1 MIEIDNID
9 HIGIRVSDRDR
20 AIKFYN
26 LFGFKSVRAA
36 DNDDV
41 IVMKNDKNV
50 EINIIFNA
58 NNNNNNNNILMD
70 EVERFPGYTHVAFRV
85 DSIKS
90 TIEKLNKNNIKITQ
104 GPVAFG
110 QDGHVSVFLR
120 DPDRNTLE
128 LRGRAEDLSALGGV
142 EIYEPLN

>member
-70 EVERFPGYTHVAFRV
+70 EIEKFPGYTHVAFRV

>member
-1 MIEIDNID
+1 
-9 HIGIRVSDRDR
+9 
-20 AIKFYN
+20 
-26 LFGFKSVRAA
+26 
-36 DNDDV
+36 
-41 IVMKNDKNV
+41 
-50 EINIIFNA
+50 
-58 NNNNNNNNILMD
+58 
-70 EVERFPGYTHVAFRV
+70 VAFRV

>member
-9 HIGIRVSDRDR
+9 HIGIRVADRDR

-41 IVMKNDKNV
+41 IVMKNDNNV

-70 EVERFPGYTHVAFRV
+70 ETEKFPGFTHVAFRV

-90 TIEKLNKNNIKITQ
+90 TIENLNKNKASRSQSQEN
-104 GPVAFG
+104 
-110 QDGHVSVFLR
+110 
-120 DPDRNTLE
+120 
-128 LRGRAEDLSALGGV
+128 
-142 EIYEPLN
+142 LNKTYVL